1 MNFETAYM
9 QLYIELGE
17 SKKMVLS
24 TCLKNIVTSR
34 MMSIII
40 LDKKFYFQTDKN
52 FRKYRQLKENPN
64 ISLCI
69 DNIQIEGQCKELG
82 KPCDQ
87 MEFVEAYK
95 KNFPS
100 SFTRYTLL
108 KNERLFVVIPTF
120 IERWKYVDGDPYIEI
135 FDVINKRYSFTHY
148 VGEL

>member
-1 MNFETAYM
+1 M
-9 QLYIELGE
+9 
-17 SKKMVLS
+17 
-24 TCLKNIVTSR
+24 KNIVTSR

-52 FRKYRQLKENPN
+52 FRKYRRLKENPN

-135 FDVINKRYSFTHY
+135 FDVINKRYSFTPY

>member
-1 MNFETAYM
+1 M
-9 QLYIELGE
+9 
-17 SKKMVLS
+17 
-24 TCLKNIVTSR
+24 
-34 MMSIII
+34 
-40 LDKKFYFQTDKN
+40 
-52 FRKYRQLKENPN
+52 
-64 ISLCI
+64 
-69 DNIQIEGQCKELG
+69 G